1 MALFG
6 ALTLA
11 ELAGALPRSGGI
23 FAYLLETFG
32 PLPAFVF
39 GWTEL
44 TVIRAS
50 ALGATATIFAEYVG
64 YYVALTPG
72 QVRYVAAAAIV
83 AIGAL
88 NYFGAQR
95 AAVLMSF
102 STAGKFAAV
111 LALGLL
117 AFTAGTGSASH
128 FSPLW
133 GSGLNL
139 SLLGTALIPVL
150 WTYDGWADLSFMGGE
165 VRNPQRTLPL
175 ALVLGTVCVMLA
187 YVVVNLGFMYLLPLP
202 QMAQSKLIAATAA
215 EHIPLL
221 GNAGA
226 SLIAAVVLVSSISG
240 LNGSMMTG
248 PRIFF
253 AMAEQGL
260 FFRARSPR
268 VAANSA
274 RPSVAIWLATALG
287 VVYVLTNGFAQLA
300 DRFILGI
307 WPFYALC
314 VAGVFVLRR
323 RRPELP
329 RPYRVPGYPVVPALF
344 PAGLVRHDREC
355 ARDRSLEHRRHV
367 RHHRG
372 WNPRLLPLERYGR
385 ARRTRSQSSTIAV
398 RPCARC
404 HRSAAPVLHRLLA
417 GALGGAPA
425 AVRLHARDGR
435 RGAGDR
441 AAFRRAA
448 QPRADDRLAEAAV
461 RGAQPGRLPAR
472 QGQRGVG
479 SGPVPAVGLGCGDRV
494 LRGALSD
501 AQASSA
507 GADGADALRRQSHRG
522 ADPGRCHLGARRRDA
537 CVQRV
542 WRGRRCDRRARV
554 CQLRHGR

>member
-1 MALFG
+1 VGTDEPSPGSDEWGERLPRSIGLFDATAVLIGVTVGSGIFRVPATVAALLHEPGPVLACWLLGGLVALFG

-64 YYVALTPG
+64 YYVALTPA

-88 NYFGAQR
+88 NYFGARR

-111 LALGLL
+111 LGLGLL
-117 AFTAGTGSASH
+117 AFTAGSGSAAH

-133 GSGLNL
+133 GAGLNL

-175 ALVLGTVCVMLA
+175 ALVLGTACVMLA
-187 YVVVNLGFMYLLPLP
+187 YVVVNLGFMYLLPL
-202 QMAQSKLIAATAA
+202 QQIGESKLIAATAA

-221 GNAGA
+221 GNSGA

-260 FFRARSPR
+260 FFRAVARVSPEFR
-268 VAANSA
+268 T
-274 RPSVAIWLATALG
+274 PSVAIWLATALG

-344 PAGLVRHDREC
+344 LLASCGMIADALVTDPWNTGITFSLIVVGIPAYFLWKHY
-355 ARDRSLEHRRHV
+355 A
-367 RHHRG
+367 
-372 WNPRLLPLERYGR
+372 R
-385 ARRTRSQSSTIAV
+385 ARRTRS
-398 RPCARC
+398 
-404 HRSAAPVLHRLLA
+404 
-417 GALGGAPA
+417 
-425 AVRLHARDGR
+425 
-435 RGAGDR
+435 
-441 AAFRRAA
+441 
-448 QPRADDRLAEAAV
+448 
-461 RGAQPGRLPAR
+461 
-472 QGQRGVG
+472 
-479 SGPVPAVGLGCGDRV
+479 
-494 LRGALSD
+494 
-501 AQASSA
+501 
-507 GADGADALRRQSHRG
+507 
-522 ADPGRCHLGARRRDA
+522 
-537 CVQRV
+537 
-542 WRGRRCDRRARV
+542 
-554 CQLRHGR
+554 